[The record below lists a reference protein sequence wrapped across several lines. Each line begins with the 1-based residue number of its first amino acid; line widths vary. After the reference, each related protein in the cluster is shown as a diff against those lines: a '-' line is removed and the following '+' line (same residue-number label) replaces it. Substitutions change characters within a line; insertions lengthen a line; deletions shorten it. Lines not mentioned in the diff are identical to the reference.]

1 MSTTFETKR
10 VSARQALMKICAHA
24 SVDEMK
30 SALAGI
36 SPQPTVTD
44 LRVPEIGMV
53 MLRGRVGGNGAPF
66 NLGEATVSRAAV
78 KLDSGEVGYAYLLGR
93 NRERARLAAII
104 DALGQR
110 SADRARLDAAFV
122 AQVTARIARTADTS
136 RQRTAAT
143 RVNFF
148 TLVRGED

>member
-1 MSTTFETKR
+1 MSRHSQSTP
-10 VSARQALMKICAHA
+10 VSARQTLMKVCAHA
-24 SVDEMK
+24 SAEEMR
-30 SALAGI
+30 SALSGI
-36 SPQPTVTD
+36 VPQPTITN

-78 KLDSGEVGYAYLLGR
+78 RLETGEVGYGYLLGR
-93 NRERARLAAII
+93 DLERTRLAAII

-110 SADRARLDAAFV
+110 RDERAQIEAKLV
-122 AQVTARIARTADTS
+122 APVTARIARTVEIN